1 MLWNA
6 VERSYQ
12 PIGMGPSPSRNAGW
26 IVHERSFADG
36 YLDRSP
42 RLDGDR
48 VLLKRSTV
56 QSQHCRF
63 TGPYYLAAVI
73 PVAIAGM
80 GVLPLGLYGW
90 AVLGILIL
98 GGSYVIW
105 WGTERAWGKFSN
117 AP

>member
-1 MLWNA
+1 MLAGLFTSVPLRTAIWTVALAWMGIACSLNA
-6 VERSYQ
+6 RQ
-12 PIGMGPSPSRNAGW
+12 CSR
-26 IVHERSFADG
+26 
-36 YLDRSP
+36 
-42 RLDGDR
+42 
-48 VLLKRSTV
+48 T
-56 QSQHCRF
+56 HCRF

-80 GVLPLGLYGW
+80 GVLPLDLYGW